1 MKRILPL
8 LLLLLSSS
16 LYGQVSI
23 EKKLVIEGVK
33 DPVFVGPNLVVP
45 ADTKLV
51 VKEAIKVSIDTSY
64 KFSDI
69 LVTKDGVNLEQQPGV
84 SEFLLTDPGKYKVSV
99 VLFDPEKGIK
109 RGESELVLGGTPTP
123 APTPPGPGPTPDPTP
138 ADKIEFLSVLI
149 IYESEDLPKYTISQ
163 RSVIRSTDL
172 QTYMNKTLTRDVNG
186 QPLWRVLDKD
196 VTFPT
201 TCDTVFCKWMGTLDK
216 SKLPMLVI
224 GNKDKIVYQGPL
236 PEDTES
242 VTATQQVKD
251 LINKYKK

>member
-1 MKRILPL
+1 MKRLLPL

-23 EKKLVIEGVK
+23 DKKLVVEGVK
-33 DPVFVGPNLVVP
+33 DPVFVGSNLVLP

-51 VKEAIKVSIDTSY
+51 VKEAIKVSVDTSY

-84 SEFLLTDPGKYKVSV
+84 SEFLLTDPGKYKISV

-109 RGESELVLGGTPTP
+109 RGESEIILGGTPTP
-123 APTPPGPGPTPDPTP
+123 GPTPGPTPDPTP
-138 ADKIEFLSVLI
+138 ADKVELLSVLI
-149 IYESEDLPKYTISQ
+149 IYESMDLPKYTISQ
-163 RSVIRSTDL
+163 RSVIQSTDL
-172 QTYMNKTLTRDVNG
+172 QMYMNKTLTKDTNG

-201 TCDTVFCKWMGTLDK
+201 TCDTVFCKWMATQK
-216 SKLPMLVI
+216 PTQLPWLVL
-224 GNKDKIVYQGPL
+224 GNKDKVVFQGPL
-236 PEDTES
+236 PEDIET
-242 VTATQQVKD
+242 VKA
-251 LINKYKK
+251 LITKYKK